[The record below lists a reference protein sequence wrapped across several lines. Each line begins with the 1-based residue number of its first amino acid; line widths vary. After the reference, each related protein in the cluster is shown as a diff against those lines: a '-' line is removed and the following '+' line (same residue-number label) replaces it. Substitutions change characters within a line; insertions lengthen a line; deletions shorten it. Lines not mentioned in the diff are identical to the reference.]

1 MEQQT
6 EVSKICIYFTLNKYS
21 INKNMP
27 RNKEANQKIKDE
39 RREKILSSA
48 LSLFITKGLAATKI
62 SDIAERTGM
71 SQGLVYHYFKSK
83 EEIFIFLIDSAM
95 QKMNEAALNLEKL
108 PVSAKEK
115 IVLAID
121 GLFKG
126 FETNAHTSSYYF
138 LITQTAL
145 TEANPQ
151 EAREIIRNQ
160 NDVKYNVMTRIF
172 EEGQRDG
179 TVKKFASR
187 EMVTLFFSSINGLA
201 LNKAIYGDRFV
212 LPDKKIFMG
221 MFLTDN

>member
-1 MEQQT
+1 
-6 EVSKICIYFTLNKYS
+6 
-21 INKNMP
+21 MP
-27 RNKEANQKIKDE
+27 RNKEANQKVKDE

-145 TEANPQ
+145 SEANPQ